1 MKRMFAFIILIISI
15 FIVTP
20 VGATS
25 VDNFYFSD
33 FTGDYYLSKDEE
45 GISHLR
51 VVESLTAVFPDYNQN
66 KGICRYIPF
75 TNQNG
80 HNLTLPI
87 LTRSNLKL
95 TRNGESEPIYSIEK
109 EDNFFNV
116 CTGTDDYVLG
126 EQIYVFEYEFTKV
139 VTEFKEGGK
148 LFQELYWDTNGNGW
162 PQRFDKVTAR
172 LHFENINE
180 WTGDR
185 WCYVGAYGDSGQD
198 RCIITSIDD
207 GVKFSAENLKP
218 HENLTFDVELK
229 AGSYTIPEPTVN
241 YGYVIAIVILGVICA
256 VWILRSVIKYF
267 SGKEKMNHYKGI
279 FVKPEYQPSKNY
291 SLPEMAEVYLEKKK
305 DAKVAMLLELVV
317 KHKIELIKGDKKKW
331 SIKVT
336 NLDGV
341 GEEYIDLLSII
352 NGGDK
357 PVVGDEIE
365 VKSRT
370 ASTKL
375 ISLRNSMEKKIV
387 EDLKKDQLV
396 EKKYHFGNN
405 GGGGIGNAIA
415 ITIVAV
421 PIVSMVALMVLS
433 MFEEVLGLNNG
444 AFSYMV
450 FEEHFFLVAFLM
462 IVVTVFVS
470 SLLSGITKKYA
481 GHTMDGLNAS
491 RYMEG
496 LKLYIK
502 MAEADRIKMLQ
513 SVEGADTS
521 AEGIVKLYEK
531 LLPYAAI
538 FGLEKS
544 WMEEMKQYCEVKDI
558 EEPNYLMT
566 GIAVS
571 EITRGLNSVA
581 SYANASTVMASS
593 GGGSSSGFSGGGGGG
608 FSGGGGGGGGGGG
621 R

>member
-75 TNQNG
+75 TNQDG
-80 HNLTLPI
+80 HNLTLPS

-95 TRNGESEPIYSIEK
+95 TRNGESEPIYSIDK
-109 EDNFFNV
+109 EGDFFNV

-126 EQIYVFEYEFTKV
+126 EQTYVFEYEFTKV

-162 PQRFDKVTAR
+162 PQKFDKVTAR
-172 LHFENINE
+172 LHFENIDE

-198 RCIITSIDD
+198 RCTITSIDD
-207 GVKFSAENLKP
+207 GVKFSAENLKK

-241 YGYVIAIVILGVICA
+241 YGYVIAIAVLGVICA

-267 SGKEKMNHYKGI
+267 SGKEKMNYYKGI
-279 FVKPEYQPSKNY
+279 FVKPEYQPSKDY

-317 KHKIELIKGDKKKW
+317 KHKIELIKDDKTKW
-331 SIKVT
+331 RIKVT

-341 GEEYIDLLSII
+341 DEEYIDLLSII
-352 NGGDK
+352 NGGEK
-357 PVVGDEIE
+357 PTVGDEIE

-370 ASTKL
+370 ASSKL
-375 ISLRNSMEKKIV
+375 ISLRNSMEKKV
-387 EDLKKDQLV
+387 VADLKKDKLV
-396 EKKYHFGNN
+396 EQKYHFGNY

-415 ITIVAV
+415 TSIVAI
-421 PIVSMVALMVLS
+421 PIVSMIALMVLS
-433 MFEEVLGLNNG
+433 MFEDVLGLNNG

-450 FEEHFFLVAFLM
+450 FEEYFFLVAFLM
-462 IVVTVFVS
+462 IAVTIFVS
-470 SLLSGITKKYA
+470 SILNGITRKYA
-481 GHTMDGLNAS
+481 GHTKDGLNAS

-531 LLPYAAI
+531 LLPYAAV

-566 GIAVS
+566 GIAIS
-571 EITRGLNSVA
+571 EISRGLNSVA
-581 SYANASTVMASS
+581 SSATASTVMASS